1 MCKIVQTPCIRTLT
15 NFKDAITAY
24 KLRVNMLILLFRTQ
38 ENLATYKNI
47 ILSCT
52 HNAKIKLKHIY
63 IICMESSFY
72 PLHLKMVY
80 FRIMI
85 PKMVLV
91 FCYRYK
97 IKKYWY
103 SQRWP
108 DFSYMTFDHYIGNNP
123 ISFLHLVYIRSFAFP
138 KFWKE
143 QKNL

>member
-1 MCKIVQTPCIRTLT
+1 MYYIFKTPCTSPHIH
-15 NFKDAITAY
+15 FKDAITAY

-63 IICMESSFY
+63 IMCMESSFY

-97 IKKYWY
+97 IKKKWY
-103 SQRWP
+103 SQR
-108 DFSYMTFDHYIGNNP
+108 
-123 ISFLHLVYIRSFAFP
+123 
-138 KFWKE
+138 
-143 QKNL
+143 

>member
-80 FRIMI
+80 FCIMI

-97 IKKYWY
+97 MKKYWY
-103 SQRWP
+103 APP
-108 DFSYMTFDHYIGNNP
+108 DFSYMTLDHYIGNNS
-123 ISFLHLVYIRSFAFP
+123 ISFLHLVYIRSFAFS
-138 KFWKE
+138 
-143 QKNL
+143 

>member
-1 MCKIVQTPCIRTLT
+1 MAKRVKVKLSLVYPYFKLIMHLTNPAFCTFLDHIVCRIVQTPCIRTLT

-80 FRIMI
+80 FCIMI

-91 FCYRYK
+91 FCYSYK
-97 IKKYWY
+97 MKKYWY
-103 SQRWP
+103 ARFFIY
-108 DFSYMTFDHYIGNNP
+108 DF
-123 ISFLHLVYIRSFAFP
+123 
-138 KFWKE
+138 
-143 QKNL
+143 

>member
-1 MCKIVQTPCIRTLT
+1 MFEYQINFWRAYIKGKRVKVKLSSVYLYFKLIMHLTNPAFCTFLDYIVCRIVQTPCIRTLT

-63 IICMESSFY
+63 IMFMESSFY

-80 FRIMI
+80 F
-85 PKMVLV
+85 VSW
-91 FCYRYK
+91 F
-97 IKKYWY
+97 
-103 SQRWP
+103 
-108 DFSYMTFDHYIGNNP
+108 
-123 ISFLHLVYIRSFAFP
+123 
-138 KFWKE
+138 
-143 QKNL
+143 QKVV

>member
-63 IICMESSFY
+63 IICMGSSFY

-97 IKKYWY
+97 IT
-103 SQRWP
+103 SP
-108 DFSYMTFDHYIGNNP
+108 DFLYMTINHCIGNNL

-138 KFWKE
+138 KF
-143 QKNL
+143 